1 MNYSLYIHVQLL
13 VFCLALLVGVGA
25 AFWFDLLRAWCWV
38 TRPGRALL
46 FMADLGFVLAAGA
59 LFLGVLFAANHGELR
74 GYTVVGFGLGAL
86 IYRWLASPVVVI
98 AASHTLRFTLGVCH
112 RALSPFR
119 ALSKLFSRKHRELE
133 EQDSDDEA

>member
-1 MNYSLYIHVQLL
+1 M
-13 VFCLALLVGVGA
+13 FCLTLLVGVGVA
-25 AFWFDLLRAWCWV
+25 CWFDLLRAWCWV
-38 TRPGRALL
+38 TRPGRTLV
-46 FMADLGFVLAAGA
+46 FMADFGFVLAAGA

-86 IYRWLASPVVVI
+86 TYRWLASPVVVI
-98 AASHTLRFTLGVCH
+98 AAAHTLRFILGICQ

-119 ALSKLFSRKHRELE
+119 ALAKLFSRKHHELE